1 MAKHKSGKKTVA
13 KRPQKKRVSK
23 NSTPTRLSE
32 QQDKSPQKTDLTIG
46 PTTTTS
52 DRSLNNENDSCID
65 NEKKLAEATT
75 PLSNNSDR
83 AVKSV
88 TPTNQN
94 ETLKSREK
102 PPEINLDMVATY
114 KTTLLDTLDT
124 PMTDPAKQSTFLIQK
139 SICEPKMIACDEST
153 AEHDN
158 FLNKDFPYS
167 VRTTLM
173 YKLPEKKEV
182 LDDEHPS
189 IIGINKMNDMLK
201 ALSNKLP
208 CRVGPWKLK
217 KNSQLRNSDLIKVLP
232 EDVDFVEA
240 YVYDFNRFLNLGK
253 FGYVRLNIFYSDE
266 TSLPEIKGVIDQFRI
281 PRVQF
286 MEIARSNA
294 ISPVEIGTLTGSVE
308 AMATSKDF
316 KDTFKEKFG
325 LSELGLWWT
334 QPRQATRS
342 EYNGNKCSLHL
353 EIESKDLKKR
363 LAIEQFFNHSTRG
376 IDNTFFGTPMLLT
389 KAFNYFSDDDLKA
402 NLSLHSRKQVSLG
415 KSLTSTVIH
424 GVGLNNWTSSKKTST
439 LFRDLMSVESIT
451 EKIIV
456 KGKNTTKFKGRLF
469 YAIVPNRETKAIT
482 FYFTK
487 ANSSEGRSV
496 ARGLPLFIEDHYEL
510 DPAFF
515 CTSEALAEAR
525 GGSWQYLTI
534 DKYCVRCT
542 MLYLL
547 DIYSYLFQRYYGMY

>member
-1 MAKHKSGKKTVA
+1 MAKHNSGKKTVA

-88 TPTNQN
+88 TPTTQN
-94 ETLKSREK
+94 DTLKSREK

-139 SICEPKMIACDEST
+139 SICEPKMIACDDST

-208 CRVGPWKLK
+208 CRVGPWKVK
-217 KNSQLRNSDLIKVLP
+217 KKLS
-232 EDVDFVEA
+232 
-240 YVYDFNRFLNLGK
+240 
-253 FGYVRLNIFYSDE
+253 
-266 TSLPEIKGVIDQFRI
+266 
-281 PRVQF
+281 
-286 MEIARSNA
+286 
-294 ISPVEIGTLTGSVE
+294 
-308 AMATSKDF
+308 TSK
-316 KDTFKEKFG
+316 
-325 LSELGLWWT
+325 L
-334 QPRQATRS
+334 
-342 EYNGNKCSLHL
+342 
-353 EIESKDLKKR
+353 
-363 LAIEQFFNHSTRG
+363 
-376 IDNTFFGTPMLLT
+376 
-389 KAFNYFSDDDLKA
+389 
-402 NLSLHSRKQVSLG
+402 
-415 KSLTSTVIH
+415 
-424 GVGLNNWTSSKKTST
+424 
-439 LFRDLMSVESIT
+439 
-451 EKIIV
+451 
-456 KGKNTTKFKGRLF
+456 
-469 YAIVPNRETKAIT
+469 
-482 FYFTK
+482 
-487 ANSSEGRSV
+487 
-496 ARGLPLFIEDHYEL
+496 
-510 DPAFF
+510 
-515 CTSEALAEAR
+515 
-525 GGSWQYLTI
+525 
-534 DKYCVRCT
+534 
-542 MLYLL
+542 
-547 DIYSYLFQRYYGMY
+547 